1 MKEKIVE
8 LLTSEQKDKIDHEI
22 NGLKFTKNFRS
33 ATAEEWYVFLPSFF
47 DPQTKGAA
55 GKVIIHYDLLGNKD
69 IFINTTIIYDDPSLY
84 EESNAALVYAVSEE
98 IINRLVGYANTFVAV
113 HCGSNSYQAE
123 YTG

>member
-1 MKEKIVE
+1 MNSEIKER
-8 LLTSEQKDKIDHEI
+8 IDHEI

-47 DPQTKGAA
+47 DPQTHGAA

-69 IFINTTIIYDDPSLY
+69 IFINTTIIYDDASLY
-84 EESNAALVYAVSEE
+84 VESNAPLVYAISEE
-98 IINRLVGYANTFVAV
+98 IINRLVGYANTLVSV

-123 YTG
+123 YANS

>member
-22 NGLKFTKNFRS
+22 NDLKFTKNFRS

-84 EESNAALVYAVSEE
+84 EESNAALVYAISEE
-98 IINRLVGYANTFVAV
+98 IINRLIGYANTLVAV

>member
-1 MKEKIVE
+1 MKEKIME

-84 EESNAALVYAVSEE
+84 EESKAALVYAISEE
-98 IINRLVGYANTFVAV
+98 IINRLVGYVNTLVAV